1 MPSAAVQTLCRFS
14 MTAWYLGIGLGLG
27 LGLGLRLGLGLGPL
41 NLTLTLT
48 LTLTSQPT
56 ILLPDRFTRSSSLL
70 APSEVGSA
78 VSLLSCLGLGL
89 GFELDPN
96 PNPSP

>member
-14 MTAWYLGIGLGLG
+14 MTA
-27 LGLGLRLGLGLGPL
+27 
-41 NLTLTLT
+41 
-48 LTLTSQPT
+48 SQPT
-56 ILLPDRFTRSSSLL
+56 ILLPERFTRSSSLL
-70 APSEVGSA
+70 APSELGSA

-89 GFELDPN
+89 GLGLGFELEPN

>member
-14 MTAWYLGIGLGLG
+14 MTA
-27 LGLGLRLGLGLGPL
+27 
-41 NLTLTLT
+41 
-48 LTLTSQPT
+48 SQPT

-70 APSEVGSA
+70 APSELGSA

-89 GFELDPN
+89 GLGLGFELEPN